1 MHFVVEKGEATNDE
15 NDGVIGG
22 ATKLCRQ
29 KKDKANKEGPSENKP
44 KVCFRQCVYIT
55 LYLCMFNRKLV
66 IEQRKLSHNEGKNL
80 KRNQRACKQ
89 IKAKSMNKI
98 NVNI

>member
-15 NDGVIGG
+15 NDGGLGG

-29 KKDKANKEGPSENKP
+29 KKDNTNKEGPSENKP

-55 LYLCMFNRKLV
+55 LYLCMFNRKLA
-66 IEQRKLSHNEGKNL
+66 IEQRKLSHNRRKNNL

-89 IKAKSMNKI
+89 IKAKRYE
-98 NVNI
+98 

>member
-15 NDGVIGG
+15 NDCGLGG
-22 ATKLCRQ
+22 ATKMFKR
-29 KKDKANKEGPSENKP
+29 KKDNANKEGPSGKKR

-66 IEQRKLSHNEGKNL
+66 IEQRKLSHNREKNKL

-89 IKAKSMNKI
+89 IKAKRYK
-98 NVNI
+98 

>member
-15 NDGVIGG
+15 NDGVLGG

-29 KKDKANKEGPSENKP
+29 KKDKANQEGPSENKP

-55 LYLCMFNRKLV
+55 LYFCMFNRKLV
-66 IEQRKLSHNEGKNL
+66 IEQKKLSHNGRKKFKKKPKSVQTNKGK
-80 KRNQRACKQ
+80 K
-89 IKAKSMNKI
+89 
-98 NVNI
+98 V